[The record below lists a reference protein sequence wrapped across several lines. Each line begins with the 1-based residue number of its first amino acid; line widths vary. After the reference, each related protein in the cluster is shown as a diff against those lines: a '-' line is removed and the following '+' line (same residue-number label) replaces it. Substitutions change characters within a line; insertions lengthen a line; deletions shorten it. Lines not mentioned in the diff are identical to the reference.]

1 MDCACRVCGA
11 ANLEPLIDFGAT
23 PIAHRL
29 LTQRDADEEVFPF
42 ALSLCARCSLVQ
54 VADPIDPAVL
64 YKGYNYNLSSWKFE
78 PHLEDEIEK
87 IAQLMPRTVLEIG
100 ANDGRFLDAVRE
112 RTGAT
117 CLGLEPNP
125 IPGARARERGFTIFE
140 SWASE
145 AVAAQIVAQHGK
157 VDLVVA
163 RQVFEHVLDLQDFLR
178 TAKRAVRLGG
188 HLFIDVPD
196 FAPACRLGDSSVLW
210 EEHVNYFT
218 ESTLLAILAREGF
231 ESTWVGRYD
240 FSGGTVAI
248 LAQLSDTSDPHA
260 LPSNVATELDA
271 ARNFP
276 VLLHEFGGR
285 LKRALSRA
293 RTQGVRI
300 MLYGV
305 GVRSCAAA
313 NMLGLGPL
321 IDDVVD
327 DQIERQGKF
336 MPGTRL
342 EILSSDIFEKN
353 TAPALCIL
361 AVNNESES
369 VVRKKVDAKA
379 RAPVWF
385 LSVCGPSDI
394 WGPLASLEAATWAA

>member
-1 MDCACRVCGA
+1 VNRACRVCGA
-11 ANLEPLIDFGAT
+11 VGLEPLIDFGST

-29 LTQRDADEEVFPF
+29 LAQRDAHEETFPF

-87 IAQLMPRTVLEIG
+87 IAEVAPATILEIA
-100 ANDGRFLDAVRE
+100 ANDGRFLDAVQR
-112 RTGAT
+112 RTGAK
-117 CLGLEPNP
+117 CIGLEPNP

-140 SWASE
+140 SWACES
-145 AVAAQIVAQHGK
+145 VAAQIVAEHGR

-163 RQVFEHVLDLQDFLR
+163 RQVFEHVLDLHEFLR
-178 TAKRAVRLGG
+178 TAKRAMLLGG
-188 HLFIDVPD
+188 YLFIDVPD
-196 FAPACRLGDSSVLW
+196 FAPARDLGDSSVLW

-218 ESTLLAILAREGF
+218 ESTLLAVLAREGF
-231 ESTWVGRYD
+231 ESVWTRRYD

-248 LAQLSDTSDPHA
+248 LAQLTGNSDPHA
-260 LPSNVATELDA
+260 LPSKVAAELDA
-271 ARNFP
+271 ARKYP
-276 VLLHEFGGR
+276 LLLNEFGSR
-285 LKRALSRA
+285 LKGALSRA
-293 RTQGVRI
+293 RLQGVRV

-313 NMLGLGPL
+313 NMLGLGSL
-321 IDDVVD
+321 IDNVVD
-327 DQIERQGKF
+327 DQLERQGKF

-342 EILSSDIFEKN
+342 EILSSEVFAKN
-353 TAPALCIL
+353 TAPMLCIL
-361 AVNNESES
+361 AVNNESERT
-369 VVRKKVDAKA
+369 VRENVDAKA
-379 RAPVWF
+379 RAPVRF

-394 WGPLASLEAATWAA
+394 WGPLATLETATWAA